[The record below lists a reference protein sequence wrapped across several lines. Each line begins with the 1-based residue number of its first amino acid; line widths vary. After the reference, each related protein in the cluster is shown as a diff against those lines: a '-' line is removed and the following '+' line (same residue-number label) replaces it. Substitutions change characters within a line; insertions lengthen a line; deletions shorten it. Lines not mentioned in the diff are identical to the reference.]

1 MSEAAAA
8 GADAGQN
15 GGGQGGGQGTG
26 GGQGGGGAAV
36 ADWMSDLAP
45 EDKETALAKGWTKP
59 GEFISSYRNL
69 EKMVGGKGL
78 TVPNVAEPEKL
89 GEWEGWKQLG
99 VPEKPEEYK
108 IERPALEAGLQWDEN
123 FEKQARDFGTMFK
136 LTPFQM
142 QGMVDLYAANQ
153 NAFASQSVSAVQTSK
168 VQVESEL
175 KAEWGKDF
183 DENFELAKQAAR
195 HYGDISEQEFDRL
208 DGVLGTKSLMK
219 LMADVGRMNKEAAL
233 SGGGQVNFTTTGA
246 QAQSEMARLNAD
258 PAFMEAYTSEKHPK
272 HKEAVTRMNA
282 ARARLHG
289 EGA

>member
-15 GGGQGGGQGTG
+15 GGGQGGGQGEG
-26 GGQGGGGAAV
+26 GGAAAV

-78 TVPNVAEPEKL
+78 AAPNVAEPEKL

-99 VPEKPEEYK
+99 VPDKPDEYK

-153 NAFASQSVSAVQTSK
+153 NAFVAQAEAGVKASK

-183 DENFELAKQAAR
+183 DQNFELARQAAR
-195 HYGDISEQEFDRL
+195 HYGDISENDLDRL
-208 DGVLGTKSLMK
+208 DGILGTKSLMK
-219 LMADVGRMNKEAAL
+219 LMADVGRMNQEAAL

-246 QAQSEMARLNAD
+246 QAEAEVARLKAD
-258 PAFMEAYTSEKHPK
+258 AGFMEAYTSDKHPK

-282 ARARLHG
+282 ARARMHG